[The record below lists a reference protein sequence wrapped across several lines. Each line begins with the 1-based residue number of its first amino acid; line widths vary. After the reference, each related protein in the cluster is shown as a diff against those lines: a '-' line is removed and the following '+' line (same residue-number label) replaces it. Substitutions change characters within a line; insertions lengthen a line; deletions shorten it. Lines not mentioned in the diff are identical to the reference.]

1 MHNSYKE
8 MKIKKKKGPRDEDLF
23 LLLLKEILNEKA
35 REIWEKIKNK

>member
-1 MHNSYKE
+1 

-23 LLLLKEILNEKA
+23 LLLLNKILNEKA